1 MMRGGRGGGEERKE
15 GRGRKGE
22 EGRERKEGRGRKGE
36 EQVVRERDCGLK
48 RLERRGG
55 LTNDKLTQH

>member
-1 MMRGGRGGGEERKE
+1 MMRWERGGEE
-15 GRGRKGE
+15 GM
-22 EGRERKEGRGRKGE
+22 KGE

-48 RLERRGG
+48 WLERRGG